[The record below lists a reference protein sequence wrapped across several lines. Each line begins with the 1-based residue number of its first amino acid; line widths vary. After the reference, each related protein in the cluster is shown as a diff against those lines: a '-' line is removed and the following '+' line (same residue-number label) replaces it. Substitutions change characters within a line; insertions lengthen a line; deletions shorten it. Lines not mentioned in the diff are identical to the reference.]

1 MKIAEQIATKKGAF
15 PQQGTLTHNQN
26 NYKKIYRLKNE
37 KNHYL
42 FFLLDTSRR
51 ENVAKLLKY
60 FSETF

>member
-42 FFLLDTSRR
+42 FFLLDTGIR
-51 ENVAKLLKY
+51 ENVAKL
-60 FSETF
+60 